1 MIFFKN
7 VRAVSWS
14 AFRWLVGF
22 YLVSL
27 LVLGSWLRFYVQ
39 RKMDRSADWVPEF
52 LNQMDQTLVIAFW
65 ILLLTFVLFSI
76 GFIRNFFSPLD
87 ILIGKAKSI
96 QKGRY
101 SSKKGAVIKE
111 SRGEWYQL
119 DLNLNKI
126 SKDLKRRK
134 ADVEKE
140 RGELEAVI
148 TAATDAV
155 LAVDKDMNIRY
166 YNAPMALF
174 FDQKDEGIW
183 GRKLREVI
191 RNQNIIEAF
200 QVVLTEM
207 KSHRVQIVQDL
218 NVDSTTHYYQLSLS
232 PFFDEKKTKIRG
244 AVAIFHDIT
253 EHKKTEKIRMDFV
266 ANASHELKT
275 PLTSIQGYI
284 NYIKENS
291 KDKTQLQEAFEVV
304 DNNVHRLN
312 RLISDL
318 LELSKIESSE
328 LGALQEIDVTE
339 FTENALASLKTSL
352 QQKNHVLEFT
362 TDIEFIQSNKDLLE
376 HVFMNVVENSIKYC
390 PPSSKIRIHWGESE
404 NQGGRPVK
412 FLAVK
417 DNGPGIE
424 SFHQGRLF
432 ERFYRVRDEH
442 NQNIKGTGLGLS
454 IVRNS
459 MSKLGGTV
467 DVKSAPG
474 LGTEFICY
482 FPQ

>member
-22 YLVSL
+22 YFISL
-27 LVLGSWLRFYVQ
+27 LAVGSIIRFHVH
-39 RKMDRSADWVPEF
+39 KEIDADSPWVPGF
-52 LNQMDQTLVIAFW
+52 LNQLDQSLVAIFW
-65 ILLLTFVLFSI
+65 ILLLVFVLFSI
-76 GFIRNFFSPLD
+76 AFIRNFFSPLD

-96 QKGRY
+96 KKGRY
-101 SSKKGAVIKE
+101 SSKQGAVIEE

-134 ADVEKE
+134 ADLEKE

-148 TAATDAV
+148 TAANDAV
-155 LAVDKDMNIRY
+155 LAIDKDMNIRY
-166 YNAPMALF
+166 YNSPMAVF

-183 GRKLREVI
+183 GRKLKEVI

-200 QVVLTEM
+200 QLVLDEK
-207 KSHRVQIVQDL
+207 KSHRVQIVQNL
-218 NVDSTTHYYQLSLS
+218 NIDSSSHYYQLSLS

-275 PLTSIQGYI
+275 PLTSIQGYM
-284 NYIKENS
+284 NYIRENS
-291 KDKTQLQEAFEVV
+291 QDKTQLKEAFEIVE
-304 DNNVHRLN
+304 NNVNRLN
-312 RLISDL
+312 HLISDL

-328 LGALQEIDVTE
+328 LGALQEVEIPQLTE
-339 FTENALASLKTSL
+339 DLISQLKDQIVFKGHDLVYSCDL
-352 QQKNHVLEFT
+352 PVLHSSKE
-362 TDIEFIQSNKDLLE
+362 LLE
-376 HVFMNVVENSIKYC
+376 HIFINIVENAIKYC
-390 PPSSKIRIHWGESE
+390 PPSSKIRIQWGVS
-404 NQGGRPVK
+404 GKMG
-412 FLAVK
+412 FLSVK

-432 ERFYRVRDEH
+432 ERFYRVRDEA